1 MSLYPSAAVDA
12 QAAARYA
19 GVQQDTVRQWR
30 RRGLIAPCGGTP
42 RRPLYRLDA
51 IDSVLKNRQSTRT

>member
-1 MSLYPSAAVDA
+1 MPLYPSSAVDA

-19 GVQQDTVRQWR
+19 GVQADTVRQWR
-30 RRGLIAPCGGTP
+30 RRGLIAPCGGTQ

-51 IDSVLKNRQSTRT
+51 IDHVLETRR

>member
-1 MSLYPSAAVDA
+1 MPLYPSAAVDA

-30 RRGLIAPCGGTP
+30 RRGLITPCGGTP
-42 RRPLYRLDA
+42 RRPLYRLDEL
-51 IDSVLKNRQSTRT
+51 DHVLQNRR